1 MYLKKV
7 LLFVLSCLGAV
18 TCLGQK
24 VEGGRRNLIVGEETP
39 MLVRM
44 NSTFKLFI
52 LYDEVIQIVLI
63 RTPLSSTL
71 ILARLHS
78 IQGF

>member
-24 VEGGRRNLIVGEETP
+24 VEGGRRNLIVGERDADVGKNE
-39 MLVRM
+39 
-44 NSTFKLFI
+44 FDI
-52 LYDEVIQIVLI
+52 
-63 RTPLSSTL
+63 
-71 ILARLHS
+71 
-78 IQGF
+78 